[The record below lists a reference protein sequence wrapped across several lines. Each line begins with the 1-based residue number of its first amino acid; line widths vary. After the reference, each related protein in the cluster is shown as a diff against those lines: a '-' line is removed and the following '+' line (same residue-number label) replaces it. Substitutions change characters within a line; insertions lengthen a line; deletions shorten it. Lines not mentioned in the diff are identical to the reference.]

1 MIKHIAFIM
10 DGNST
15 WARNKGLD
23 ILDGYLAGMRN
34 LANLICNITVPF
46 ATFYA
51 FSTENW
57 GRPKKWIDSFMNLAI
72 NFLESD
78 PLIQKVLDA
87 KIKLKAIGDRS
98 RLPVSLQEIIIKYEN
113 LTKDNKG
120 TVMQL
125 AMSYGARD
133 EIVRAVKKIK
143 DTDVDIT
150 EENLSRCLDTSG
162 IPDPD
167 LVIRTSGKKRLSN
180 FLLWQVAYSE
190 FYSTDTL
197 WPDFSLDDYNNA
209 IADFENRHRTFG
221 LS

>member
-150 EENLSRCLDTSG
+150 EENLSSYLDTSG